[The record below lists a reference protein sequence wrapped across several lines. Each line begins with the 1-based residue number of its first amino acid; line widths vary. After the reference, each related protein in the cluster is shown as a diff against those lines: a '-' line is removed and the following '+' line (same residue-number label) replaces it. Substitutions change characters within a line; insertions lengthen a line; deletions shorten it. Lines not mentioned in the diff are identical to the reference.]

1 MSTLMAYSQRAPIRQ
16 DIIAPQGE
24 EDKRPRT
31 RCGYLVPE
39 AYSCYE
45 QALGEVGAAASGK
58 ALHFAADLICSGGLD
73 IWIRGVYSY
82 SVQHI
87 NLGNPRIFSY
97 LRTRVAELDK
107 KAEQLPQ
114 DNFFTHPDVQ
124 SNISEVVLILQL
136 CPKHAKVSWPK
147 VDENTKRDGW
157 IRGVAGAAEH
167 RATRKIWSNEGDSP
181 TLYLVGN
188 EMCKAVQEGSTERTL
203 FWIRWTIDEDARIRK
218 ETKGAG
224 LTNRERGPAGSNK
237 KQSTDSGH
245 YLCAVLVE
253 LYREMAEKGVL
264 KMNEEFQELVRL
276 WRGGEHR
283 MAARL
288 RRDCLG
294 LMAMILCE
302 VPRWKT
308 PSSPPLVPD
317 PMRLSRAVTQSTSFF
332 NEVLAHRP
340 LPLTHQLKPNMTKA
354 KGERKK
360 KNLTEKEQ
368 QSLSIEDKL
377 GAYDAIMEAYLNGR

>member
-1 MSTLMAYSQRAPIRQ
+1 MSNLIAYSLRAPIRQ
-16 DIIAPQGE
+16 DIIMPEGN

-58 ALHFAADLICSGGLD
+58 ALHFAADLLCSGGVD
-73 IWIRGVYSY
+73 IWIRGAYSY

-97 LRTRVAELDK
+97 LRTRIAELDR

-114 DNFFTHPDVQ
+114 DSFFTHPDVQ
-124 SNISEVVLILQL
+124 STISEVVLILQL
-136 CPKHAKVSWPK
+136 CPKHSKVVWPK
-147 VDENTKRDGW
+147 VDENTKRQGW
-157 IRGVAGAAEH
+157 IRGVAGATENK
-167 RATRKIWSNEGDSP
+167 ATRTIWKSDGDSP

-188 EMCKAVQEGSTERTL
+188 ELCKAVQDGSTERTL
-203 FWIRWTIDEDARIRK
+203 FWIRWTMDEDARIRK
-218 ETKGAG
+218 ETKVTG
-224 LTNRERGPAGSNK
+224 LTNIERGAAGTNK
-237 KQSTDSGH
+237 KIATDAGH
-245 YLCAVLVE
+245 FLCAVMVE
-253 LYREMAEKGVL
+253 LYRDMTARGVL

-283 MAARL
+283 MASRF

-302 VPRWKT
+302 VPKWKN
-308 PSSPPLVPD
+308 PQSPQLVPD
-317 PMRLSRAVTQSTSFF
+317 PVRLSRAVGQATSFF
-332 NEVLAHRP
+332 NEVLAYKP
-340 LPLTHQLKPNMTKA
+340 LPLTQQLKPNMTKA
-354 KGERKK
+354 KVERKK
-360 KNLTEKEQ
+360 KITEQEKQ
-368 QSLSIEDKL
+368 AMSMNDKL
-377 GAYDAIMEAYLNGR
+377 DAYDQLMEAYIQGR

>member
-1 MSTLMAYSQRAPIRQ
+1 MSDLVAYSLRAPIRQ
-16 DIIAPQGE
+16 DIFMPPGE

-97 LRTRVAELDK
+97 LRTRIGELDR

-114 DNFFTHPDVQ
+114 DTFFTHPDVQ
-124 SNISEVVLILQL
+124 STVSEVVLILQL
-136 CPKHAKVSWPK
+136 CPKHVKVVWPK
-147 VDENTKRDGW
+147 VDENTKRPGW
-157 IRGVAGAAEH
+157 IRGVAGAPEH
-167 RATRKIWSNEGDSP
+167 KATRTIWKTDGDSP

-188 EMCKAVQEGSTERTL
+188 EICKAVQDGSTERTL
-203 FWIRWTIDEDARIRK
+203 FWIRWTMDEDARIRK
-218 ETKGAG
+218 ETKVTG
-224 LTNRERGPAGSNK
+224 LTNIERGAAGTNK
-237 KQSTDSGH
+237 KAATDAGH
-245 YLCAVLVE
+245 FLCAVMVE
-253 LYREMAEKGVL
+253 LYRDMAARGVL

-283 MAARL
+283 MASRF

-302 VPRWKT
+302 VPKWKT
-308 PSSPPLVPD
+308 PQSPQLVPD
-317 PMRLSRAVTQSTSFF
+317 PVRLSRAVGQATSFF
-332 NEVLAHRP
+332 NEVLAYKP
-340 LPLTHQLKPNMTKA
+340 LPLTQQLKPNMTKA
-354 KGERKK
+354 KVERKK
-360 KNLTEKEQ
+360 KLTEQEQ
-368 QSLSIEDKL
+368 QAMSMNDKL
-377 GAYDAIMEAYLNGR
+377 DAYDAVMEAYINGR

>member
-1 MSTLMAYSQRAPIRQ
+1 MSDLVAYSLRAPIRQ
-16 DIIAPQGE
+16 DIFMPPGE

-97 LRTRVAELDK
+97 LRTRIGELDR

-114 DNFFTHPDVQ
+114 DTFFTHPDVQ
-124 SNISEVVLILQL
+124 STVSEVVLILQL
-136 CPKHAKVSWPK
+136 CPKHVKVVWPK
-147 VDENTKRDGW
+147 VDENTKRPGW
-157 IRGVAGAAEH
+157 IRGVAGAPEH
-167 RATRKIWSNEGDSP
+167 KATRTIWKTDGDSP

-188 EMCKAVQEGSTERTL
+188 EICKAVQDGSTERTL
-203 FWIRWTIDEDARIRK
+203 FWMRWTFDEDARIRK
-218 ETKGAG
+218 ETKVTG
-224 LTNRERGPAGSNK
+224 LTNIERGAAGTNK
-237 KQSTDSGH
+237 KAATDAGH
-245 YLCAVLVE
+245 FLCAVMVE
-253 LYREMAEKGVL
+253 LYRDMAARGVL

-283 MAARL
+283 MASRF

-302 VPRWKT
+302 VPKWKT
-308 PSSPPLVPD
+308 PQSPQLVPD
-317 PMRLSRAVTQSTSFF
+317 PVRLSRAVGQATSFF
-332 NEVLAHRP
+332 NEVLAYKP
-340 LPLTHQLKPNMTKA
+340 LPLTQQLKPNMTKA
-354 KGERKK
+354 KVERKK
-360 KNLTEKEQ
+360 KLTEQEQ
-368 QSLSIEDKL
+368 QAMSMNDKL
-377 GAYDAIMEAYLNGR
+377 DAYDQLMEAYIQGR